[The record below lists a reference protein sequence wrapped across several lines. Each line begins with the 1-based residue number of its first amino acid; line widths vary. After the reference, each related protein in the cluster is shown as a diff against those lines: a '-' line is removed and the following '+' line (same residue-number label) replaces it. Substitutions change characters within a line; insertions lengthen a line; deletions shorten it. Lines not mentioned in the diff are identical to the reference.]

1 MPRAGLARA
10 SSLPPLPFVNLLI
23 RRDEFDET
31 GERSGTGS
39 VSLARRFREGTPMY
53 RTSETTRRL
62 GQALREAMPLTQGL
76 PPELQALLLR
86 LALADAERR
95 HYAAP
100 RTAA

>member
-1 MPRAGLARA
+1 
-10 SSLPPLPFVNLLI
+10 
-23 RRDEFDET
+23 
-31 GERSGTGS
+31 
-39 VSLARRFREGTPMY
+39 MY